1 MSWFR
6 EQSGQGSTLLLLHGW
21 GMESRVFA
29 GWRAL
34 LEPYFTCVSYDLPGH
49 GRSPCTA
56 TGMHWPELLQQLQD
70 LLSREAAPPI
80 VLGWSLG
87 GLLALGLALS
97 QRLRQPGLLRGLV
110 LMASSPSFRQ
120 RADWAAG
127 IPAAILEDFGLRL
140 QTDPQGT
147 RKRFLALQ
155 VLGDPQGR
163 RALDGMAAWPSPD
176 PACLADGLKL
186 LQEVDLRAALG
197 TLTLPVQV
205 IHGAQDRIVPPEA
218 AFYLHQ
224 HIVGSQLTMLEQAG
238 HAPFLSRPELCR
250 DAILEHWT

>member
-6 EQSGQGSTLLLLHGW
+6 EQAGQGPTLLLLHGW

-29 GWRAL
+29 GWLAL
-34 LEPYFTCVSYDLPGH
+34 LEPCLTCVTYDLPGH

-56 TGMHWPELLQQLQD
+56 TGMHWPDMLQQLQD
-70 LLSREAAPPI
+70 MLSREATPPI
-80 VLGWSLG
+80 LLGWSLG

-97 QRLRQPGLLRGLV
+97 QPGLLKGLV

-120 RADWAAG
+120 RADWSAG
-127 IPAAILEDFGLRL
+127 IPAATLEDFGQRL
-140 QTDPQGT
+140 ETDPQGT

-163 RALDGMAAWPSPD
+163 RALDGMTAWPNPD
-176 PACLADGLKL
+176 PACLADGLRL
-186 LQEVDLRAALG
+186 LQEVDLRDALDS
-197 TLTLPVQV
+197 LTLPVQI
-205 IHGAQDRIVPPEA
+205 IHGLQDRIVPPEA
-218 AFYLHQ
+218 GFYLHQ
-224 HIVGSQLTMLEQAG
+224 HIAGSQLNMVEQAG

-250 DAILEHWT
+250 DALLECWT